1 MSPGGESPSR
11 VRHPLRFIKNRFVRD
26 AATLQVSGLMNQAS
40 QFVSSIGLVFLLGE
54 HGFGQFITA
63 VVLQALFYNLVN
75 VGVVQAT
82 ITQVAAANVRDSR
95 VKLAGWL
102 AFLVK
107 TYLIF
112 SVVLIGVGWLALPA
126 AAEAWYGDRQLGVW
140 AWWLTFWPLIDTP
153 RAVAQVAFQ
162 GTRRML
168 SLGQLDNG
176 QELIRMFLV
185 VLGAAITGSPEGA
198 VLGEIASRILASYL
212 ALDMYRSARS
222 DGAGWLPSFREV
234 LRRVP
239 EIPLRQGIRLGLRV
253 GILKNGSTL
262 FMTVFPRLLV
272 GAFGGMSWVAYFHI
286 AQRILGLPQMMM
298 LGISRTVL
306 PALSELRGVRDLERF
321 RRMFVRTTLIAG
333 SLITAGILL
342 ALPLIPFVVRVFY
355 RRPEFAE
362 PVLMYAA
369 ILALGLVPHSFAV
382 GLEAF
387 YILTDQMRVSLLITA
402 VGAAITIPLN
412 FVLVEHFP
420 RTGAAWGLSLYM
432 SWVLVHFLYVAFYFK
447 TRAREGHWDR

>member
-1 MSPGGESPSR
+1 VSPVEESPSLA
-11 VRHPLRFIKNRFVRD
+11 RHPLRFIKNRFVRD
-26 AATLQVSGLMNQAS
+26 AATLQVSGLLNQAS
-40 QFVSSIGLVFLLGE
+40 QFVSSVGLAFLLGD

-112 SVVLIGVGWLALPA
+112 SGVLIGVGWLVLPA

-185 VLGAAITGSPEGA
+185 VLGAAITGSAEGA

-272 GAFGGMSWVAYFHI
+272 GAFGGMSWVAYFHV

-298 LGISRTVL
+298 LGVSRTVL

-321 RRMFVRTTLIAG
+321 RRTFVRTTLIAG
-333 SLITAGILL
+333 SLISAGILL
-342 ALPLIPFVVRVFY
+342 ALPLIRPVVRVFY
-355 RRPEFAE
+355 GPEFAD
-362 PVLMYAA
+362 PVLTYAA
-369 ILALGLVPHSFAV
+369 ILAVGLVPHAFAV
-382 GLEAF
+382 GLEPF
-387 YILTDQMRVSLLITA
+387 YILTDQMRASLSITF

-432 SWVLVHFLYVAFYFK
+432 SWVLVHFLYVATYFR